1 MGLKILLVDDD
12 ENVLAGLHRT
22 LRRRFD
28 LDIALGG
35 PQALQAMEQ
44 HGPYAVLVADMQM
57 PGMNGVELLQ
67 KVHEAWPNTIR
78 LMLTGNL
85 DQHTAMEAINQGRVF
100 RFLTKP
106 CLSEDLG
113 GMLDAA
119 LRQHQLEAAE
129 RELLDQTLTGSLKV
143 LTEIL
148 AVADPYAF
156 ARAELIR
163 ERATAI
169 ARRLGVE
176 QIWEIDVATMMAP
189 VGLVTLP
196 AELVAKERRG
206 DALTPKEEQAFCRV
220 PEFVAGLLEGI
231 PRLENVAQIVRYQ
244 NKSYGGGG
252 HPPDGATGE
261 EIPLGARILRVLSDF
276 QDIED
281 RRGSR
286 LVALEQ
292 LKLKRGVYDPRVLQE
307 LEALLQ
313 QAPTSFQSAP
323 SSTVPLDTPRI
334 VAPEDL
340 RSGMLLTADV
350 RTRMGMLVASAGTRL
365 LDSHIEK
372 LQNFDHLIGLA
383 EPIHAKW
390 STGPH

>member
-1 MGLKILLVDDD
+1 MNLKILLVDDD

-44 HGPYAVLVADMQM
+44 HGPYDVLVADMQM

-67 KVHEAWPNTIR
+67 KVHEAWPHTIR

-106 CLSEDLG
+106 CSPEDLG
-113 GMLDAA
+113 SMLDAA

-156 ARAELIR
+156 GRAELIR
-163 ERATAI
+163 ERATEL
-169 ARRLGVE
+169 ARRLRVD
-176 QIWEIDVATMMAP
+176 QIWEIGVATMMAP
-189 VGLVTLP
+189 LGLVTLP

-206 DALTPKEEQAFCRV
+206 DALTPKEEQAFHRM

-231 PRLENVAQIVRYQ
+231 PRLETVARIVRYQ

-252 HPPDGATGE
+252 HPPDDVKGE
-261 EIPLGARILRVLSDF
+261 DIPLGARILRVLSDF

-286 LVALEQ
+286 VVALEQ
-292 LKLKRGVYDPRVLQE
+292 LKLKRGIYDPRVMQE
-307 LEALLQ
+307 LEVMLHQSRTSVPSELSLAVSRD
-313 QAPTSFQSAP
+313 APR
-323 SSTVPLDTPRI
+323 V
-334 VAPEDL
+334 VAPKNL
-340 RSGMLLTADV
+340 QSGMVLTADV
-350 RTRMGMLVASAGTRL
+350 KTRMGMLVASAGTRL

-372 LQNFDHLIGLA
+372 LQNFERLLGFS
-383 EPIHAKW
+383 EPIHVQGG
-390 STGPH
+390 S

>member
-1 MGLKILLVDDD
+1 VNLKILLVDDD

-57 PGMNGVELLQ
+57 PGMNGVELLKQ
-67 KVHEAWPNTIR
+67 VHAAWPETIR

-106 CLSEDLG
+106 CSPEDLG
-113 GMLDAA
+113 SMLDAA
-119 LRQHQLEAAE
+119 LRQHQLETAE

-156 ARAELIR
+156 GRAELIR
-163 ERATAI
+163 ERATEI
-169 ARRLGVE
+169 ARRLHVD
-176 QIWEIDVATMMAP
+176 QVWEIGVATMMAP
-189 VGLVTLP
+189 LGLVTLP
-196 AELVAKERRG
+196 ADLVAKERRG
-206 DALTPKEEQAFCRV
+206 EALTPKEEVAFHRM

-231 PRLENVAQIVRYQ
+231 PRLESVARIVRYQ
-244 NKSYGGGG
+244 NKRYGGGG
-252 HPPDGATGE
+252 HPPDEVKGE
-261 EIPLGARILRVLSDF
+261 DIPLGARILRVLSDF
-276 QDIED
+276 QDVED

-286 LVALEQ
+286 LVALEH
-292 LKLKRGVYDPRVLQE
+292 LKLKRGVYDPRVVQE
-307 LEALLQ
+307 LEAILHQ
-313 QAPTSFQSAP
+313 PQPAP
-323 SSTVPLDTPRI
+323 SSELPLAVPQDAPRV
-334 VAPEDL
+334 VALKDL
-340 RSGMLLTADV
+340 QSGMVLTADV
-350 RTRMGMLVASAGTRL
+350 KTRMGMLVASSGTRL

-372 LQNFDHLIGLA
+372 LQNFERLMGLSG
-383 EPIHAKW
+383 PIHVKGG
-390 STGPH
+390 S

>member
-1 MGLKILLVDDD
+1 MSQKILLVDDD

-22 LRRRFD
+22 LRRRFE
-28 LDIALGG
+28 LDVALGG

-67 KVHEAWPNTIR
+67 KVHEAWPQTIR

-106 CLSEDLG
+106 CSPEDLG
-113 GMLDAA
+113 HMLEAA

-129 RELLDQTLTGSLKV
+129 RELLDQTLTGSLRV

-156 ARAELIR
+156 GRAELIR
-163 ERATAI
+163 ERAI
-169 ARRLGVE
+169 EMARRLRVD
-176 QIWEIDVATMMAP
+176 QVWEIGVAAMMAP
-189 VGLVTLP
+189 LGLVTLP
-196 AELVAKERRG
+196 ADLVAKERRG
-206 DALTPKEEQAFCRV
+206 DALTPKEEQAFQRM

-231 PRLENVAQIVRYQ
+231 PRLETVARIVRYQ
-244 NKSYGGGG
+244 TKGYGGGG
-252 HPPDGATGE
+252 HPSDDLKGE
-261 EIPLGARILRVLSDF
+261 DIPLGARVLRALSDF

-281 RRGSR
+281 RRGSW

-307 LEALLQ
+307 LESLLQ
-313 QAPTSFQSAP
+313 QSRRAAP
-323 SSTVPLDTPRI
+323 SEVSLAVPRDTPRI
-334 VAPEDL
+334 VAPKDL
-340 RSGMLLTADV
+340 HSGMVLTADV
-350 RTRMGMLVASAGTRL
+350 KTRMGMLVASSGTRL

-372 LQNFDHLIGLA
+372 LQNFERLMGLSG
-383 EPIHAKW
+383 PIQVKD
-390 STGPH
+390 G